1 MNESFFYLNH
11 IYPQQL
17 VENMDPIAMSKS
29 ALDVLAWYKG
39 QLDKS
44 KASYENAKQ
53 LLRFL
58 L

>member
-1 MNESFFYLNH
+1 
-11 IYPQQL
+11 
-17 VENMDPIAMSKS
+17 MDPIAMSKS